1 MYDPVSHSP
10 RGGGGPRLSLAGDLV
25 RGILRVRST
34 LEPLSLAIGRD
45 LAHSCVTLFSL
56 PPVRLHLPLH
66 MLVRTLSDTPP
77 SSRLAYGVVPYS
89 K

>member
-10 RGGGGPRLSLAGDLV
+10 RGAGAARVSPLREIWCGV

-56 PPVRLHLPLH
+56 PPVFVYLH
-66 MLVRTLSDTPP
+66 MLVRTLSDTPRP
-77 SSRLAYGVVPYS
+77 LA
-89 K
+89 

>member
-56 PPVRLHLPLH
+56 PPVFVYLH

-77 SSRLAYGVVPYS
+77 CSSRLAYGVVQ
-89 K
+89 

>member
-56 PPVRLHLPLH
+56 PPVFVYLH